1 MAKTFDVKIPEIAP
15 NRLVLRHIDQAILSK
30 PEKFNILTFAAHER
44 YQSQLAKTGHN
55 FYLFETEGVK
65 TWNED
70 FAPLPDN
77 HYVLPR
83 ETIYRGVK
91 FDMILS
97 HSKFGQFQVSKILNK
112 NLGLPLISLEHTVP
126 TPNLKEEWITEIQD
140 MTGDVNVFISDYSK
154 GVWGL
159 NTSDTDIIHHSVDSE
174 TFKPLAIDRQPHVL
188 SVVND
193 YQNRDYCCNYKGWV
207 RITEGLETVLVGEN
221 GELSS
226 PAPSVQA
233 LVEEYNKAQ
242 IFLNTSTFSPVPSV
256 LLEAMACG
264 CAVVSTATCMIPEVI
279 EHGVNGMISNDEEE
293 LRGYIDQLLED
304 EVLRT
309 KLGEEARKTIVAK
322 FSEENFINNWNTVF
336 DKAYEASK

>member
-1 MAKTFDVKIPEIAP
+1 MAKTFDVKIPEMAP
-15 NRLVLRHIDQAILSK
+15 NRLVLRHIDQALLPK
-30 PEKFNILTFAAHER
+30 PEKFNILTYAAHER

-55 FYLFETEGVK
+55 FYLFETEGIK

-83 ETIYRGVK
+83 ETIYKGVK

-159 NTSDTDIIHHSVDSE
+159 NTSDVDIIHHSVDSE
-174 TFKPLAIDRQPHVL
+174 TFKPMTIDRQPHVL

-193 YQNRDYCCNYKGWV
+193 YQNRDYCCNYSGWV
-207 RITEGLETVLVGEN
+207 RITDGLETVLIGEN
-221 GELSS
+221 GDLSS

-233 LVEEYNKAQ
+233 LVEGYNKAQ
-242 IFLNTSTFSPVPSV
+242 VFLNTSTFSPIPSV

-279 EHGVNGMISNDEEE
+279 EHGVNGMMSNDEGE
-293 LRGYIDQLLED
+293 LRGYIDQLLGD
-304 EVLRT
+304 EELRT
-309 KLGEEARKTIVAK
+309 RLGEEARKTIVTK
-322 FSEENFINNWNTVF
+322 FSEENFINNWNNIF
-336 DKAYEASK
+336 DKAYEVSK